1 MSVEFQAFF
10 QASLSRRDGGV
21 LIQEQTHTGSYQ
33 YVNLCH
39 SLQRPV
45 LAFLTSEK
53 RQKTLTRP
61 IRPASVLS
69 PAVY

>member
-1 MSVEFQAFF
+1 M
-10 QASLSRRDGGV
+10 